1 MATHSSVTETWMQ
14 LTLSLF
20 FPLFFLCDYSL
31 PVGFPG
37 GASGKESAH
46 QSRRH
51 KRTSGFDSWVRKIP
65 WSRKWQPAQVF
76 LRGKSS
82 SLTGYSPWN
91 HKEWDMTECACVC
104 ACTHAHTLF
113 LQPTLCLAVCYRSI
127 ILSCNYWVV
136 VCLLP
141 QVLSSLRQELCL
153 FICDL
158 EDPA

>member
-1 MATHSSVTETWMQ
+1 MQETLIRSLGWKDPLEKGMATHSSVTETWMQ

-65 WSRKWQPAQVF
+65 WSRAWQPPPVF
-76 LRGKSS
+76 LPGKFHGQR
-82 SLTGYSPWN
+82 SLVGYSPWGR
-91 HKEWDMTECACVC
+91 KESDTAEQLHFASL
-104 ACTHAHTLF
+104 HF
-113 LQPTLCLAVCYRSI
+113 
-127 ILSCNYWVV
+127 
-136 VCLLP
+136 CLL
-141 QVLSSLRQELCL
+141 V
-153 FICDL
+153 
-158 EDPA
+158 AA